1 MSRREISFCS
11 GTAALAAAVFAL
23 AACGGGGGGTASTET
38 APLVYSG
45 ATTAAQLTTTTAGP
59 LAGAIVSSS
68 TSAGAIA
75 AYEVNPRQPPVA
87 ETAASILP
95 ARQIARSL
103 RAALSI
109 GHSGRSL
116 PLPTTGLA
124 IDDVTLCDDGVGTLR
139 LTGTLD
145 DVSGLGTLT
154 ATFSACLSAGYVLNG
169 GMSMRIDAI
178 DLGLLLPLDVSF
190 ALTRLSVAGPGIDGE
205 TSGSLRLQV
214 DLAARR
220 ETLTM
225 DTVARD
231 RSTGQMSWNQNL
243 VVASTY
249 DSYPDGSF
257 GGMNE
262 TLAGR
267 IYDSRYG
274 YLDVATHLPFRYEEV
289 STQSFPVSGEMLL
302 SGANGAQMR
311 LRAMMADMCRISL
324 DLSGTGFPV
333 AVFSMLKW
341 NELAGPAGA
350 DFGDTDDDGIHNSW
364 ETVHGLNPTLAVD
377 AGQDADGD
385 GATNIREYYVGAD
398 PNIAGA
404 LPAFTPAVFA
414 APIFGPPTDSA
425 GGGSNPTAA
434 IGVDLNGDSALDLV
448 VANANTNQI
457 AVRLGDGAGGFGSAV
472 PIDVGI
478 YPIALATGDFNGD
491 GKADLAV
498 ANFGGP
504 SVTLLPGTGSG
515 TFGTATTLS
524 LPASLNPTDILVADF
539 DNDTVSD
546 LAITLSLGF
555 SNVTPGSVAIR
566 LGNGNGTFAAG
577 QEFAVGGTPF
587 SLATADFNLDG
598 NRDLA
603 VANSLVGNVSVL
615 LGNGAGGFGAA
626 GTLAVA
632 GDYPRRVL
640 ADDFNRDGKP
650 DLAVAVDSSTINN
663 ASINIL
669 AGDGT
674 GAFGP
679 ATAFVVD
686 TTAGAY
692 LKSLAA
698 GDLNGDGKADLA
710 IGNGQNLLGTYW
722 GSVFLL
728 FGDGAGSFGTT
739 NYFIGLPAVPAAILM
754 DDLDADSDLD
764 LIAAG
769 SDPNDG
775 AATVVTRV
783 LNTSP

>member
-1 MSRREISFCS
+1 
-11 GTAALAAAVFAL
+11 LAVATLAL
-23 AACGGGGGGTASTET
+23 AACGGGGGSGGTASTDT
-38 APLVYSG
+38 TPLVYSG
-45 ATTAAQLTTTTAGP
+45 ITTAAQLTTTSAGP

-68 TSAGAIA
+68 SSAGAIA
-75 AYEVNPRQPPVA
+75 AYELNSRPALAAAP
-87 ETAASILP
+87 AASFLP

-103 RAALSI
+103 RAALTI
-109 GHSGRSL
+109 GQAGHGL
-116 PLPTTGLA
+116 PSPATGLA
-124 IDDVTLCDDGVGTLR
+124 IDEVAVCDNGVGTLR

-145 DVSGLGTLT
+145 DASGLGTLT

-169 GMSMRIDAI
+169 AMSMRIDAI
-178 DLGLLLPLDVSF
+178 DLGLLVPLDASF
-190 ALTRLSVAGPGIDGE
+190 SLPRLSVAGPGIDGE
-205 TSGSLRLQV
+205 TSGNLRLQV

-231 RSTGQMSWNQNL
+231 RSTGQMTWNQNL

-249 DSYPDGSF
+249 DNYPDGSF
-257 GGMNE
+257 GGMSE

-274 YLDVATHLPFRYEEV
+274 YLDVATPLPFRYEDV
-289 STQSFPVSGEMLL
+289 ATQAFPVSGGVLL

-333 AVFSMLKW
+333 AEFSMLRW
-341 NELAGPAGA
+341 NELSGPAGA
-350 DFGDTDDDGIHNSW
+350 DFGDTDDDGIHDSW
-364 ETVHGLNPTLAVD
+364 ESVHGLVPTVAVD
-377 AGQDADGD
+377 AGLDADGD

-398 PNIAGA
+398 PHIADA

-414 APIFGPPTDSA
+414 APTFDPPADSS

-434 IGVDLNGDSALDLV
+434 VGVDLNGDGALDLV
-448 VANANTNQI
+448 VANANSNQI

-472 PIDVGI
+472 PIAVGI
-478 YPIALATGDFNGD
+478 YPIAVAVGDFNGD
-491 GKADLAV
+491 TKADLAV
-498 ANFGGP
+498 ANFGGA
-504 SVTLLPGTGSG
+504 SVTLLPGTGTGS
-515 TFGTATTLS
+515 FGAATTLS
-524 LPASLNPTDILVADF
+524 LPASLTPTDILVADF
-539 DNDTVSD
+539 NNDAVSD
-546 LAITLSLGF
+546 LAITLSFGF
-555 SNVTPGSVAIR
+555 SNVTPGSVSIWR
-566 LGNGNGTFAAG
+566 GNGDGTFAAG

-603 VANSLVGNVSVL
+603 VANALVGNVSVL
-615 LGNGAGGFGAA
+615 LGDGAGSFGAA
-626 GTLAVA
+626 STLAVA

-650 DLAVAVDSSTINN
+650 DLAAAVDNSTINN

-679 ATAFVVD
+679 ASAFVVD
-686 TTAGAY
+686 ASAGAY
-692 LKSLAA
+692 LKSLAV
-698 GDLNGDGKADLA
+698 GDLNSDGKADLV
-710 IGNGQNLLGTYW
+710 IGNGQNLLGSYW
-722 GSVFLL
+722 GSIFLL

-739 NYFIGLPAVPAAILM
+739 NYFVGLPAVPAAILV
-754 DDLDADSDLD
+754 DDLDGDSNLD

-769 SDPNDG
+769 SDPNAG
-775 AATVVTRV
+775 AATVVSRV